1 MKEAMKAFA
10 IISLLTAALYVG
22 AAIFHRWQGGA
33 GPRGKTARHTILPES
48 ISAMVYDLPRPWQ
61 WVWTVWLMAVTFTVA
76 SSLIE
81 AMPDA
86 WRFVAFLTVAALGF
100 VAAMPLVR
108 HGRNTGHYV
117 CAIAAAVL
125 SQVCVLLTAPCWLLL
140 WTAFPAVLAAMYCFP
155 RATACLN
162 GRGVF
167 LLEVLCAATV
177 YAALIYHFSF
187 AV

>member
-1 MKEAMKAFA
+1 MAVA
-10 IISLLTAALYVG
+10 YVA

-76 SSLIE
+76 PPLIE
-81 AMPDA
+81 AVPDA
-86 WRFVAFLTVAALGF
+86 WRFVAFFTVAALGF

-108 HGRNTGHYV
+108 HERNTGHYV
-117 CAIAAAVL
+117 CAIIAAVL

-177 YAALIYHFSF
+177 YAALLL
-187 AV
+187 